1 MGREDRTVWTVGQD
15 TSGRRR
21 VPVAEAARELGTTV
35 DALRKRVQRGTI
47 EHERDDEGH
56 VWILLDTVRTRQ
68 DTDQDTG
75 QPQSERTELIS
86 ELRAHNATLRE
97 QLESERQAHAEARR
111 LLLRALERIPPALEA
126 PESPEPRPGTPTPPE
141 TSAEAQEAS
150 ERPESEAPRS
160 WWRRM
165 FGS

>member
-1 MGREDRTVWTVGQD
+1 MWTVGQD
-15 TSGRRR
+15 PSGRRR

-56 VWILLDTVRTRQ
+56 VWILLDTVRPRQ

-75 QPQSERTELIS
+75 QPQSERAELIS

-126 PESPEPRPGTPTPPE
+126 PDPSESPGPSDAPPD
-141 TSAEAQEAS
+141 AVGEAQE
-150 ERPESEAPRS
+150 RP
-160 WWRRM
+160 
-165 FGS
+165 